1 MVARGFGA
9 GKFKAAG
16 PRAASFTVWCFSG
29 ADFAKVARFGELAR
43 FGGVAGFGEES
54 CFGDLPCFDEPLK
67 TSCSQ
72 PASLTSIGRSTNA
85 AIAAMMVRRPS
96 QTPQPDA
103 TNFLPDD
110 STPYSAAAVRGRPTN
125 PVASPKRSTITAGRS
140 FALLVTQAPERT
152 A

>member
-1 MVARGFGA
+1 MTNSATLRALIAPSDEAVCPTSRTIRNFEGSQMVARGFGA

-85 AIAAMMVRRPS
+85 AIAAMMVRRGGKNP
-96 QTPQPDA
+96 A
-103 TNFLPDD
+103 TNPPK
-110 STPYSAAAVRGRPTN
+110 TKRTSAAY
-125 PVASPKRSTITAGRS
+125 I
-140 FALLVTQAPERT
+140 
-152 A
+152 